1 MMKRTAVLLALGA
14 LALASLG
21 LAPGS
26 AQALA
31 RRHVSHL
38 VVAELFTAQGCVS
51 CDKAS
56 GPFADL
62 ADRPDVVALTL
73 PVDYWDYLGWRDTFA
88 MADFTARQKAY
99 ERHFGLRDVYT
110 PQLVVDGATQASGD
124 DAAAV
129 TGLIA
134 DARHALDHGPEI
146 KVRRD
151 GRVAIGAGPR
161 PRGGAEIWLMR
172 YDPKSHDVQVKGGDN
187 HGATVTYRHVVRQ
200 LVRLG
205 AWTGHEAAFK
215 TPAAESEGLKTL
227 ILVQGAHGGKI
238 IAARVLPGAKA

>member
-1 MMKRTAVLLALGA
+1 MKRTGVSLALGA
-14 LALASLG
+14 LALAWLG

-26 AQALA
+26 ASALA
-31 RRHVSHL
+31 RRHPGHL

-56 GPFADL
+56 APFADL
-62 ADRPDVVALTL
+62 AERPDVIALTL

-110 PQLVVDGATQASGD
+110 PQLVVDGAAQASGD

-129 TGLIA
+129 NGLIA
-134 DARHALDHGPEI
+134 GARHDLDHGPEI
-146 KVRRD
+146 RIRPD
-151 GRVAIGAGPR
+151 GRIAIAAGPR
-161 PRGGAEIWLMR
+161 PKGGAEVWLMR
-172 YDPKSHDVQVKGGDN
+172 YDPKAHDVQVKEGDN

-205 AWTGHEAAFK
+205 AWSGHEARFK
-215 TPAAESEGLKTL
+215 APAAETEGLRTL

>member
-1 MMKRTAVLLALGA
+1 MTRTAVLLALGA
-14 LALASLG
+14 LALAPLG

-26 AQALA
+26 ALA
-31 RRHVSHL
+31 KTHRHPGHL

-51 CDKAS
+51 CNKAS

-62 ADRPDVVALTL
+62 ADRPDVVAVTL

-88 MADFTARQKAY
+88 VADFTARQQAY

-110 PQLVVDGATQASGD
+110 PQLVVDGAAQASGD
-124 DAAAV
+124 DAVAV
-129 TGLIA
+129 TSLIS
-134 DARHALDHGPEI
+134 DARHALDHGPVI

-151 GRVAIGAGPR
+151 GRVAIGIGPH
-161 PRGGAEIWLMR
+161 PKGGAEVWLMR
-172 YDPKSHDVQVKGGDN
+172 YDPKSHDVQVKAGDN
-187 HGATVTYRHVVRQ
+187 HGATVTYRHVVRE

-205 AWTGHEAAFK
+205 AWSGHETAFK
-215 TPAAESEGLKTL
+215 TPPAEAEGLKTL

-238 IAARVLPGAKA
+238 IAARVLPGAKV